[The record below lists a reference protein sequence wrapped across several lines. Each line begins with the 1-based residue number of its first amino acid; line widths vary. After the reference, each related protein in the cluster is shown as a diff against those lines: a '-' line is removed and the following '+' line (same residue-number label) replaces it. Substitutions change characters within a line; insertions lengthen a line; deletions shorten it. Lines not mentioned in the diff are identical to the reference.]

1 MRFVKDTPKVNSLNE
16 LDNFRQ
22 FLQLGQ
28 HEFCYFLKNFLNLEQ
43 VRIQTSG
50 LDELKK
56 WLKVE
61 SLDEAMAVPEDDR
74 EICVVS
80 QIQANGEL
88 IAYFPYVLR
97 GRSVKNILKLRVFY
111 LNYQKQFRIKLAY
124 VIFKSLKVGTG
135 YLERTWQKLLFP
147 TAYLQKNT
155 MASNLHI

>member
-28 HEFCYFLKNFLNLEQ
+28 YEFCYFLKNFLNLEQ

-97 GRSVKNILKLRVFY
+97 GRSVKKY
-111 LNYQKQFRIKLAY
+111 LEI
-124 VIFKSLKVGTG
+124 KSL
-135 YLERTWQKLLFP
+135 LPKLSEAISDQINIQYELCYFILRFKMLTKP
-147 TAYLQKNT
+147 YQFNHLDTKRL
-155 MASNLHI
+155 